1 MFRSFCFEA
10 TLLLTIASEFEYVFS
25 LKGYSHV
32 IGPRSFGGA
41 RE

>member
-1 MFRSFCFEA
+1 MFRSFHFEA

-25 LKGYSHV
+25 LKEQGPI
-32 IGPRSFGGA
+32 IGPCSFGGA